1 GIDPVVIGAQVVT
14 ALQTLVSR
22 QTDLTLTPAIVTVGA
37 FNGGVRENIISDSAV
52 LIGTIRTFDRD
63 VRLQLHERLRRTA
76 TNIATASGAR
86 AEVSIFEGY
95 PVTINDSAT
104 VRRSLPTLE
113 RVNPGKVGIA
123 KLSMPAEDFSRYLER
138 VPGM

>member
-1 GIDPVVIGAQVVT
+1 IP
-14 ALQTLVSR
+14 
-22 QTDLTLTPAIVTVGA
+22 
-37 FNGGVRENIISDSAV
+37 DSAV

-104 VRRSLPTLE
+104 VRRFLPTLE

-138 VPGM
+138 VPGMFLFLATSPPGTDLTMAPANHSPLFNVDEA